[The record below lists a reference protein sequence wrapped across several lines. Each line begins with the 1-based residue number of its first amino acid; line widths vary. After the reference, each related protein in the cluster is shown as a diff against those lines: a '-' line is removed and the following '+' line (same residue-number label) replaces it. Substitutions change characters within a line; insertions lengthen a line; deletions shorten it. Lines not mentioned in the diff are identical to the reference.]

1 MDRAKLLGPSCGV
14 QAAAAICERVADPAP
29 GYHQDSGA
37 EGLRMSEAASSSLLK
52 FFQWSLFELR
62 LLKKK
67 IPKKTT
73 NLDFSRCF
81 SSCRVNHSASLL
93 LSSFALSQCH

>member
-52 FFQWSLFELR
+52 FFQWSLLR
-62 LLKKK
+62 EIEKFN
-67 IPKKTT
+67 IRQPPKGEKDDYDSE
-73 NLDFSRCF
+73 NSWISDGFPSSSRQ
-81 SSCRVNHSASLL
+81 RRREDGR
-93 LSSFALSQCH
+93 